1 LTILVTGAGSYVANA
16 IIRHLCA
23 RNFEVTATYR
33 THRPRDLGGAEL
45 LQLDLCEQS
54 GFRRLPRSADAI
66 IHIAAGTPRH
76 TVDEIVKSAAQGA
89 INLQRYALDSGAS
102 ALVLTSSVSIYG
114 QIRSAIVDE
123 TTPILEPDIYGA
135 SKFLV
140 ERTFATTADTLP
152 VIAFR
157 LPSVLGC
164 LESGAWVPSLTRR
177 LLKHEN
183 VTIFNPEATF
193 NNAID
198 VDELS
203 RFIVSLIAKSFRGF
217 HAFPIAASGSIAVTD
232 VVEILRSSIKS
243 QSAIS
248 IDKISRRS
256 FTLSSEYATRLFG
269 YEPICIRETLHRFAR
284 RVADLTK

>member
-1 LTILVTGAGSYVANA
+1 
-16 IIRHLCA
+16 
-23 RNFEVTATYR
+23 
-33 THRPRDLGGAEL
+33 
-45 LQLDLCEQS
+45 
-54 GFRRLPRSADAI
+54 
-66 IHIAAGTPRH
+66 
-76 TVDEIVKSAAQGA
+76 VDEIVKSAAQGA

-114 QIRSAIVDE
+114 QIRTSIVDE

-140 ERTFATTADTLP
+140 ERTFATTANTLP

-183 VTIFNPEATF
+183 VTIFNPKATF

-217 HAFPIAASGSIAVTD
+217 HAFPIAASGSMTVAELVAL
-232 VVEILRSSIKS
+232 LRTSVHSNS
-243 QSAIS
+243 VIS
-248 IDKISRRS
+248 IDATPKRS
-256 FTLSSEYATRLFG
+256 FVISSTYAKSYFH
-269 YEPICIRETLHRFAR
+269 YEPIDIHATIRRFLE
-284 RVADLTK
+284 RVVSRNK